1 MSWNYSCLK
10 SRKARVLTEKAVP
23 DRQNQTSFLFTPR
36 DNDNIRCCSVRMGF
50 RGGRRA
56 FSRAS
61 RRRRVPVYARHS
73 RVRGS
78 RSRSQRGEQ
87 EARQAIEVAAPNQP
101 PRGPPGLRPLR
112 VVRRHEPPELS
123 LSAAL
128 RRRRGEAV
136 RRALREGGHRCGL
149 RPANSRVDRCRAE
162 PIRRQRE
169 TEGVDGTPCPW
180 LPVNYADAAAPAR
193 RSGCAAAV
201 RGVDLLRGWR
211 GSTELVPRQTV
222 FRHPVSPRIS
232 GVQCDGGGRR
242 LRVPASILWRTSS

>member
-36 DNDNIRCCSVRMGF
+36 DNDNIRCCSVHMGF
-50 RGGRRA
+50 RGGRRT

-101 PRGPPGLRPLR
+101 PRGPPGSRPLR

-128 RRRRGEAV
+128 RRRRGETV

-149 RPANSRVDRCRAE
+149 RPANSRVDRGRAE

-169 TEGVDGTPCPW
+169 TEGVDGISLTVHP
-180 LPVNYADAAAPAR
+180 LPLA
-193 RSGCAAAV
+193 SSQ
-201 RGVDLLRGWR
+201 LRGR
-211 GSTELVPRQTV
+211 GRAGQTLWLRRRRPRRRPAPWMERKHRACSSADSVP
-222 FRHPVSPRIS
+222 SS
-232 GVQCDGGGRR
+232 GFATDF
-242 LRVPASILWRTSS
+242 WSSV